1 MKKIGSAL
9 AVAITILSGRGRG
22 ALPAALLLLLALA
35 GNLAAQNETSL
46 TYSLSTCQ
54 FRINDSLTLAEIS
67 FAIPTSGLAFVAQDA
82 GYRSEF
88 EIRVDITQEGIVQ
101 ANRWWRSHARL
112 DSLAE
117 VDDTRSLFSTV
128 HFQVKPGEYEVETSV
143 QDVQSDRRS
152 SRRFPVEIVAFRSD
166 SLNISQIQLASRIT
180 RDTTGLAYSK
190 NGYRVIANPGQ
201 AYGDQ
206 TPLLRFYSEIY
217 NLTFPSET
225 GYSITFRVLDTRGDT
240 VLAFPAKKHTSVGTS
255 VVEVGGFNVM
265 GLPSGLYLLE
275 LAVEDHASGQTAR
288 RREPFVVQRQRDV
301 LAAQTTAAQ
310 QRGRLALLQEFRAM
324 SEAELDAEFE
334 VAGWIASRDDKK
346 IYAQLD
352 VEGKRNYLANF
363 WYQRDPDPS
372 SAGNALR
379 DDYLARARLANQE
392 YGSRNPGW
400 RTDRGR
406 ILLTYGRPDEIENFP
421 SSANLRPYQIWHYY
435 ELAGGLRFYFVNTRS
450 WGEYELVHS
459 TARNEIRDPDWQRWL
474 RLQGDAGGIDR

>member
-1 MKKIGSAL
+1 MKNVPTATSQAMTIRAQCRRSAAS
-9 AVAITILSGRGRG
+9 AV
-22 ALPAALLLLLALA
+22 LLLLLALA
-35 GNLAAQNETSL
+35 TDLTAQHETAL

-54 FRINDSLTLAEIS
+54 FRINDSLTLTEVS
-67 FAIPTSGLAFVAQDA
+67 FAIPASRLAFTAQDS
-82 GYRSEF
+82 GYRAEF
-88 EIRVDITQEGIVQ
+88 EIQVDITQDGVVQ
-101 ANRWWRSHARL
+101 TSRRWRSHARL
-112 DSLAE
+112 DSLAAAH
-117 VDDTRSLFSTV
+117 DSRSLFSAA
-128 HFQVKPGEYEVETSV
+128 HFQVKPGEYEVETTV
-143 QDVQSDRRS
+143 QDVHSDRRS
-152 SRRFPVEIVAFRSD
+152 SRRFPLEIVAFASD
-166 SLNISQIQLASRIT
+166 SLDISQIQLASRIT
-180 RDTTGLAYSK
+180 RDTTRASVAK
-190 NGYRVIANPGQ
+190 NGYRIIPNPGQ

-217 NLTFPSET
+217 NLSFPSAA
-225 GYSITFRVLDTRGDT
+225 GYSISFRVLDTRGDT
-240 VLAFPAKKHTSVGTS
+240 VLAFPAKAHASVGTS

-265 GLPSGLYLLE
+265 GLPSGLYMLE
-275 LAVEDHASGQTAR
+275 LAVEDHASGQSAR
-288 RREPFVVQRQRDV
+288 RREPFVVQRQRDL
-301 LAAQTTAAQ
+301 LAAQSVAAQ

-334 VAGWIASRDDKK
+334 VAGWITSRDDKK

-352 VEGKRNYLANF
+352 ADGKRNYLANF

-372 SAGNALR
+372 SAGNAFR
-379 DDYLARARLANQE
+379 NDYLARVRLANQE

-459 TARNEIRDPDWQRWL
+459 TAKNEIRDPDWQRWL
-474 RLQGDAGGIDR
+474 RLQGDAGGIER